1 MVRLPC
7 LRYKITD
14 ASLFR
19 KQKFP
24 NPFYS
29 KRWKSMEIQD
39 ITDWASES
47 RKTVQFTHGFE
58 GAKYTLELREFVPVE
73 GDSLEE
79 MWYDGEVPK
88 RHFIPPYAI
97 VDMEKAAKE
106 LERYVHT
113 SIAPFTAGIVGYQ
126 DEFLWR
132 TYRVAFR
139 HAHESPVRSS
149 LYQYGS
155 CS

>member
-1 MVRLPC
+1 
-7 LRYKITD
+7 
-14 ASLFR
+14 
-19 KQKFP
+19 
-24 NPFYS
+24 
-29 KRWKSMEIQD
+29 MEIQD

-113 SIAPFTAGIVGYQ
+113 SIAPFTAGIVGCQ